1 MKLPAELQAMIND
14 FLGMADPLSLLL
26 GMHKNFAIPLDLIKK
41 QNEGWILEQF
51 RSLFRDDKW
60 LKHVCKDGF
69 NPVLIGDF
77 RPNGYIVLHLARN
90 CRFEPPNGDNSAF
103 GAAYDEAFG
112 AAYDAAFRAAYDAL
126 YCTYL
131 DRLYKRID
139 PRLLIASLRST
150 DIDVGT
156 LQVTF
161 TDRTLSIA
169 PLLEIGIRILVPD
182 VTKIFTGYN
191 KGGCYK
197 SGIPKTTSIAYY
209 ERPKLIHSV
218 HIGREFGSTPVPDPV
233 GYRPLHIP
241 GYRSVYFEGTFPIE
255 EAERKERGGPLAT
268 YEGTLIGKF
277 KIQEALAVATSR

>member
-77 RPNGYIVLHLARN
+77 RSNGYIALHLARN

-103 GAAYDEAFG
+103 GAAYD
-112 AAYDAAFRAAYDAL
+112 AA

-131 DRLYKRID
+131 DKLYRRID
-139 PRLLIASLRST
+139 PHLLIASLRST

-161 TDRTLSIA
+161 ADRTLSIA
-169 PLLEIGIRILVPD
+169 PLLEIEKRIRVPD

-191 KGGCYK
+191 KDGYYEN
-197 SGIPKTTSIAYY
+197 GIPKTTSIAYY
-209 ERPKLIHSV
+209 ERPELIHSV
-218 HIGREFGSTPVPDPV
+218 HIGREVGSTPVPDPV

-241 GYRSVYFEGTFPIE
+241 GYRSVSFEGTYPVQ
-255 EAERKERGGPLAT
+255 EAERKERDGPLARN
-268 YEGTLIGKF
+268 EGTLIGKF